1 MLVKRNLDPVKVVE
15 YVWRPLSYA
24 VAVATAVLV
33 LRLGRPED
41 EWLVLPFAPV
51 GALAAALAIVV
62 ALRANTAY
70 QRWWEARTAWQGVV
84 TSSRVLGRQI
94 VAATGDAIATGKGGT
109 PDDVLRYR
117 REVLLTV
124 VAFAHALRHRLRG
137 TDATADLRRLLPDTE
152 SATLTRAENVPNM
165 ILTRLGVL
173 LKDGVRHERV
183 GPFDPIAIE
192 PNLTAL
198 HTWAGGAERIKDTPI
213 PRQYPFFSRV
223 FITVLVTLLPFGLAD
238 LLDGPAL
245 WWLVPLSA
253 IGGGLFIL
261 LERTSEVIDSP
272 FTNSTADVPLTALC
286 VTVERDLREQLG
298 EVELPPAPVP
308 VGGYLW

>member
-15 YVWRPLSYA
+15 YVWRPLTYA
-24 VAVATAVLV
+24 VAVATAVLI
-33 LRLGRPED
+33 LRLARPQD
-41 EWLVLPFAPV
+41 AWLVLPFAPV
-51 GALAAALAIVV
+51 GALAAALAIVI
-62 ALRANTAY
+62 AFRANTAY
-70 QRWWEARTAWQGVV
+70 QRWWEARTMWQGVV
-84 TSSRVLGRQI
+84 ASSRVLGRQL
-94 VAATGDAIATGKGGT
+94 VAATGDAITACKGGA

-137 TDATADLRRLLPDTE
+137 TDATADLRRLLPAAE
-152 SATLTRAENVPNM
+152 SARIAGAENIPNM

-183 GPFDPIAIE
+183 GAFDPIAIE

-213 PRQYPFFSRV
+213 PRQYSFFSRV
-223 FITVLVTLLPFGLAD
+223 FIAVLVTLLPFGLVD
-238 LLDGPAL
+238 LLDGVAI
-245 WWLVPLSA
+245 WWLVPLSTV
-253 IGGGLFIL
+253 GGGLFIL

-272 FTNSTADVPLTALC
+272 FTNSTTDVPMTALC
-286 VTVERDLREQLG
+286 MTIERDLREQLG
-298 EVELPPAPVP
+298 EAELPPAPVP
-308 VGGYLW
+308 VAGYLW